1 MTSMRCWN
9 SRRCTLDLPTYGN
22 TGTRERGNAGTRS
35 PIANIVSSPCRGS
48 PVPALRPEP
57 ATPAWGIPPSR
68 RFVSVVDFIRKQD
81 ERGSWQ
87 TAAYQRVGDSP
98 PLPDQNPDVPQVQQ
112 LRVGGL
118 KRDRHPHARERH
130 LRRGR

>member
-1 MTSMRCWN
+1 GTALPDWNLVFTSL
-9 SRRCTLDLPTYGN
+9 S
-22 TGTRERGNAGTRS
+22 RS
-35 PIANIVSSPCRGS
+35 PF
-48 PVPALRPEP
+48 PALRPEP

-130 LRRGR
+130 LRRGSLKHRQRAHAVGVWGRR